1 MSVLQTEVELERS
14 SSLEEVQ
21 DEFHSNDQDEEETNH
36 ETVQEEQPLE
46 LTKKPAE
53 PARSTEEETETHK
66 DNAVTSSDADPVA
79 EEVEIKT
86 ETAEEP
92 ADNVNNNVDGKDIET
107 GDVNVPLESQTS
119 VIQPVPVVPA
129 LEPIHHDIGERQH
142 DLDNNDDDW
151 AGAEES
157 VAPLHYDQ
165 STAAGVNSV
174 VYQDDGSYIEYSYQ
188 DGTKNIGEASVQ
200 VEYIGT
206 ADVSALGDGN
216 VEYVTLTGEQPIRD
230 Q

>member
-36 ETVQEEQPLE
+36 ETVQEEEPLE

-53 PARSTEEETETHK
+53 PAESTEEVAEIHK

-86 ETAEEP
+86 ELSEEP
-92 ADNVNNNVDGKDIET
+92 AENVNNNVDEKDIET

-142 DLDNNDDDW
+142 DLDNYDDD
-151 AGAEES
+151 
-157 VAPLHYDQ
+157 
-165 STAAGVNSV
+165 
-174 VYQDDGSYIEYSYQ
+174 
-188 DGTKNIGEASVQ
+188 
-200 VEYIGT
+200 
-206 ADVSALGDGN
+206 
-216 VEYVTLTGEQPIRD
+216 
-230 Q
+230 

>member
-53 PARSTEEETETHK
+53 STEEETETHR

-86 ETAEEP
+86 ELSEEP

-142 DLDNNDDDW
+142 DLDNYDDD
-151 AGAEES
+151 
-157 VAPLHYDQ
+157 
-165 STAAGVNSV
+165 
-174 VYQDDGSYIEYSYQ
+174 
-188 DGTKNIGEASVQ
+188 
-200 VEYIGT
+200 
-206 ADVSALGDGN
+206 
-216 VEYVTLTGEQPIRD
+216 
-230 Q
+230 